1 MRATLDQQTV
11 VDAALRL
18 LSETG
23 LDGLTLRRLSRELGV
38 QPGALYW
45 HVESKQELLNLMANQ
60 LATKA
65 TAGLEVPLPGQ
76 EWDEW
81 LSARI
86 RRQREA
92 MLAIRD
98 GGLLMT
104 ITRPTKDRRSV
115 AESMLGTL
123 VAAGFTPPVA
133 MQALRAVQSYLNGAV
148 QAEQAGLGEHS
159 SLGEHGGTGRYD
171 DYPMVKAS
179 VAPREGLTPEQ
190 AAQYRWRLFEYGLQC
205 LLTGI
210 RASLAG

>member
-1 MRATLDQQTV
+1 VRATLDQQTV

-148 QAEQAGLGEHS
+148 QAEQAGLGERS
-159 SLGEHGGTGRYD
+159 SLGEHEGTGRYD

-179 VAPREGLTPEQ
+179 VAPWEGLTPEQ

>member
-1 MRATLDQQTV
+1 VRVTLDQQAV
-11 VDAALRL
+11 VNAALRL
-18 LSETG
+18 LGETG
-23 LDGLTLRRLSRELGV
+23 LGGLTLRRLSRELGV

-45 HVESKQELLNLMANQ
+45 HVESKQDLLNLMADQ
-60 LATKA
+60 LATTA
-65 TAGLEVPLPGQ
+65 AAGLEVPLPGQ

-81 LSARI
+81 LTARV

-148 QAEQAGLGEHS
+148 QAEQAGLGEH
-159 SLGEHGGTGRYD
+159 EGTGRYD

-190 AAQYRWRLFEYGLQC
+190 AAQYSWRLFEYGLQC
-205 LLTGI
+205 LLAGI

>member
-1 MRATLDQQTV
+1 VRATLDQQTV

-159 SLGEHGGTGRYD
+159 SLGEHEGTGRYD

-179 VAPREGLTPEQ
+179 VAPRERLTPEQ